1 MSLESDLYNL
11 MSADASIQAVLDAEP
26 FVYNGAIPKGKPD
39 SGAIVINISR
49 TDRLTGTDGPNN
61 LVIREVQL
69 DSYHEKY
76 TQSLAMS
83 TAIFNLMVSRDLPLL
98 TIEFRGAIPTAEMD
112 FGKEPAQTPSGYVFR
127 RMLRFE
133 VQYVDLPA

>member
-39 SGAIVINISR
+39 SGAIVINVVR
-49 TDRLTGTDGPNN
+49 TDRLTGTDGPNGFI
-61 LVIREVQL
+61 VKEVQF

-83 TAIFNLMVSRDLPLL
+83 TAIFNLMTGTSIP
-98 TIEFRGAIPTAEMD
+98 TITTEIQGAIPTAEMD
-112 FGKEPAQTPSGYVFR
+112 FGKEPAQTPSGYAFR
-127 RMLRFE
+127 RMNRFE